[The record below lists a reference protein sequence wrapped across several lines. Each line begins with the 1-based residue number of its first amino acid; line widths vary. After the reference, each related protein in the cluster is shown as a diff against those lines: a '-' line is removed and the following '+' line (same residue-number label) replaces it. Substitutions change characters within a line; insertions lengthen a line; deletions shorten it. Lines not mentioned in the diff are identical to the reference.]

1 MEFIGM
7 LVIGVSF
14 LYQFPDRMNYN
25 YLKIGIAFFSL
36 GFLVEKFVLKD

>member
-7 LVIGVSF
+7 LVIGASF

-25 YLKIGIAFFSL
+25 NFIIGIGFFTMGL
-36 GFLVEKFVLKD
+36 LIEKFVLKQ